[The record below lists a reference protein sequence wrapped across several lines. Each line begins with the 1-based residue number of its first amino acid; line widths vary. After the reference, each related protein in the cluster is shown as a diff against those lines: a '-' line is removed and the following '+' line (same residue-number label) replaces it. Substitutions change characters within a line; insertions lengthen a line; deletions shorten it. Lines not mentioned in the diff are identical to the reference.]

1 MVFVAKE
8 YLVAVGTDTLLIMTD
23 VAVTAANVKNQ
34 RTFEYLRLSNK
45 EPTKNNKCKICE
57 HRNDCVLRED

>member
-23 VAVTAANVKNQ
+23 VAVTAANVKTN
-34 RTFEYLRLSNK
+34 ELLSIYVCQ
-45 EPTKNNKCKICE
+45 TKNQPKITSARFVNTE
-57 HRNDCVLRED
+57 MTVF